1 MERDKET
8 PRRQFIS
15 FSFYHLLP
23 EWRRLPLQERQEQR
37 QEFGEVI
44 RKWCQPDNMRVLAY
58 STVGLRGDADLMLW
72 RICYSLD
79 CLQQMATDVLRT
91 RIGGYLTTPYSYL
104 SMTQRSEY
112 LINEQEAAP
121 LLRSGVRPGGS
132 RYLFVYP
139 LVRTRSWY
147 LLPFEDRQRAIKE
160 LLKFYP
166 EYPQEHVH
174 VTYSFG
180 IDSQDFVVAIET
192 DRPELLVE
200 RTMRLRETE
209 SSMYVHSDT
218 PVFSCVRQTVEETLA
233 RLG

>member
-1 MERDKET
+1 MEREKET
-8 PRRQFIS
+8 PRRQFVS
-15 FSFYHLLP
+15 FSFYHVLP
-23 EWRRLPLQERQEQR
+23 EWRRLALQERDEHR
-37 QEFGEVI
+37 RELADVI
-44 RKWCQPDNMRVLAY
+44 RKWCQPDNMRVLTY
-58 STVGLRGDADLMLW
+58 STVGMRGDAELMLW
-72 RICYSLD
+72 RICYSLN
-79 CLQQMATDVLRT
+79 CLQEMAADVLRT

-104 SMTQRSEY
+104 GMTQRSEY
-112 LINEQEAAP
+112 LINEQQETP
-121 LLRSGVRPGGS
+121 LLRGALRPGGS

-139 LVRTRSWY
+139 LVRTRDWY
-147 LLPFEDRQRAIKE
+147 LLPFEDRQRAIRE
-160 LLKFYP
+160 LLKFYA

-209 SSMYVHSDT
+209 SSIYVQSDT
-218 PVFSCVRQTVEETLA
+218 PVFSCVRQTVDEALT